1 MDIVK
6 RDNSKGASG
15 DIKMKQNNEV
25 LIKVRHNGELM
36 TLCDYDFPQISGLSK
51 HLGVI
56 VKHHVI
62 SGLKTRIFM
71 LSMGN
76 ILNSFPKKNP

>member
-6 RDNSKGASG
+6 RDKSKGASG

-36 TLCDYDFPQISGLSK
+36 TLCDYDFSRY
-51 HLGVI
+51 LG
-56 VKHHVI
+56 
-62 SGLKTRIFM
+62 
-71 LSMGN
+71 
-76 ILNSFPKKNP
+76 